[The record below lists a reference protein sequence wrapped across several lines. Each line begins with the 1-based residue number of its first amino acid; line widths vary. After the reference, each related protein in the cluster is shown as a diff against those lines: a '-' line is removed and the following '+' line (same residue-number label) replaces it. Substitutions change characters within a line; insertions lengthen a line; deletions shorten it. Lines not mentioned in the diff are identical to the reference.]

1 MNISY
6 CITVCDEHEEL
17 DLLLNHM
24 LPLLEEEDEIIILR
38 DISKTNSKVSKV
50 ILKHTP
56 LFGDRIRT
64 IETSL
69 NKDFAAFKNNF
80 IDAANG
86 EYIFQIDADEAPNEF
101 LIENIKPILNINR
114 DIDVFYIPR
123 VNKVH
128 GITPEHIQRWG
139 WRFDEKERINYP
151 DPQMRLF
158 KTNKGIKWKNKVH
171 EVLDG
176 YETMTT
182 LPWEEHEDFCLYHI
196 KSIKKQE
203 DQNNFYDKI

>member
-17 DLLLNHM
+17 DSLLRHM

-38 DISKTNSKVSKV
+38 DITKTNSKVSKV
-50 ILKHTP
+50 IHKHTP

-86 EYIFQIDADEAPNEF
+86 EYIFQIDADEVPNDF

-123 VNKVH
+123 VNKVI
-128 GITPEHIQRWG
+128 GITP
-139 WRFDEKERINYP
+139 
-151 DPQMRLF
+151 
-158 KTNKGIKWKNKVH
+158 
-171 EVLDG
+171 
-176 YETMTT
+176 
-182 LPWEEHEDFCLYHI
+182 
-196 KSIKKQE
+196 
-203 DQNNFYDKI
+203 